1 MCLRWHDLGV
11 GNLIYII
18 YKEVIGI
25 LVYNTRH
32 IGCDSCN
39 EFHSH
44 GFHLIYFVLC
54 INCAEIFFLIY
65 IAMWVAISD
74 LGTKFIW
81 PLLQYFYSSSNLPNS
96 QILLQTCLKILI
108 TRLTNH
114 KKYVAFCFCYLFIYF
129 ILLRF
134 RWK

>member
-32 IGCDSCN
+32 IGCGSCN
-39 EFHSH
+39 KFHSH
-44 GFHLIYFVLC
+44 ESHLMYFVLC

-96 QILLQTCLKILI
+96 QILLQTCLNIYEINKSQKV
-108 TRLTNH
+108 RS
-114 KKYVAFCFCYLFIYF
+114 FLF
-129 ILLRF
+129 LLLLLLF
-134 RWK
+134 FFFF